1 MKELP
6 DIHRSVA
13 EQEQEIQELEERIAR
28 QRRVLEGLRDV
39 GMQARRERE
48 EREREGGKDVM
59 ETT

>member
-1 MKELP
+1 VKELP